1 VVGLSAFLGP
11 IISAALAA
19 RIGISATL
27 LIVFVLLGLGVAG
40 PAFLVMLPVL
50 WFSSILYGGQPGLAS
65 IMAARARE
73 MGEAADMPRMMRAT
87 ILANACGAAIG
98 GLSFPLLLDISGS
111 YDPLF
116 AIGGGAMLLGALAT
130 LTRRVP
136 S

>member
-1 VVGLSAFLGP
+1 
-11 IISAALAA
+11 
-19 RIGISATL
+19 
-27 LIVFVLLGLGVAG
+27 
-40 PAFLVMLPVL
+40 
-50 WFSSILYGGQPGLAS
+50 
-65 IMAARARE
+65 
-73 MGEAADMPRMMRAT
+73 MRAT

-98 GLSFPLLLDISGS
+98 GLSFPLLLDISAS